1 MWRGP
6 ALKGRSPGSSFQVF
20 QQWTEAT
27 FSCLGIRLAGGG
39 EGGRGAAGGSPL
51 PLLERRVS
59 CPVT

>member
-27 FSCLGIRLAGGG
+27 FSCLGIRLAGAGG
-39 EGGRGAAGGSPL
+39 GVAGGSPL